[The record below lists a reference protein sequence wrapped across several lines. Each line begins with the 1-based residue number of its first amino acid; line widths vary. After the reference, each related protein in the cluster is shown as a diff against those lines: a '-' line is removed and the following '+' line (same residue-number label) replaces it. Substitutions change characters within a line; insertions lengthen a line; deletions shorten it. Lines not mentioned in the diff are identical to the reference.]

1 MSLWLWDADPQFSF
15 SLADELTEVQAALI
29 ARCGWDD
36 DGPETGCEVIDL
48 SAKRE
53 ALSRDAA
60 ARRARADH

>member
-36 DGPETGCEVIDL
+36 PEPCAAARSPLSAQVIDF
-48 SAKRE
+48 
-53 ALSRDAA
+53 AA
-60 ARRARADH
+60 VRRARAGH